1 MPDLP
6 AAFLGA
12 PIAHRALHDGNITR
26 AENNFAAIDAAIAG
40 GFAIEIDLQLSA
52 DGVAMVFH
60 DYALSRLTL
69 DAGAFALR
77 KADDL
82 ANVRFKT
89 GEIGIPPLARVLAHV
104 AGRVPLLIEV
114 KDQDG
119 AMGPNVGALER
130 AAAAALSTYDGPV
143 ALMSFNPHSV
153 AALAEVCPHLPR
165 GLTTCDWTNGEAGM
179 IPSALRPALR
189 GIVDF
194 DRVGASF
201 ISHQWSDLTAP
212 RVRELKAAGAHILCW
227 TIKSP
232 EEEAQA
238 RQIAD
243 NITFEGYVPT

>member
-12 PIAHRALHDGNITR
+12 PIAHRALHDDNITR

-60 DYALSRLTL
+60 DYALGRLTTS
-69 DAGAFALR
+69 AGAFALR
-77 KADDL
+77 KADEL
-82 ANVRFKT
+82 ADVRFKT
-89 GEIGIPPLARVLAHV
+89 GEIGVPTLERVLDHV

-130 AAAAALSTYDGPV
+130 AAAAALSSYDGPV

-153 AALAEVCPHLPR
+153 AALAEVCPQLPR
-165 GLTTCDWTNGEAGM
+165 GITTCDWTNGEAGL
-179 IPSALRPALR
+179 IPSALRPPLR

-212 RVRELKAAGAHILCW
+212 RVAELKAAGAHILCW
-227 TIKSP
+227 TIKSA